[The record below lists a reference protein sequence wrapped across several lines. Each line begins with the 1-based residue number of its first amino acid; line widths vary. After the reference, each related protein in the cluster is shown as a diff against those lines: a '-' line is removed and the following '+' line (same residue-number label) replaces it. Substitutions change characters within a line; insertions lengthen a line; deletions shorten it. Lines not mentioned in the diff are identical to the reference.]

1 MGLLL
6 QSEAAARAAQMF
18 GCGEA
23 HERPADLIADIIQFC
38 LYHDIDFEAE
48 LDTARMY
55 AKEEQSID
63 GDTDEELIANLEARK
78 DI

>member
-6 QSEAAARAAQMF
+6 QSEAAARATQMF
-18 GCGEA
+18 SCGEA

-55 AKEEQSID
+55 VTEEQSID
-63 GDTDEELIANLEARK
+63 SDTDEELVANLEARK
-78 DI
+78 VV